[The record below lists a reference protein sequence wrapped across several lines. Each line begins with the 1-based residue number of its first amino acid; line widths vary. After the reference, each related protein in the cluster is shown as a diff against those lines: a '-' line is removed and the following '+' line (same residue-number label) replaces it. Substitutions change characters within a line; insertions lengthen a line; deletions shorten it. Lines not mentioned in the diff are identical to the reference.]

1 MFENVFETMLIL
13 LSVFRM
19 SQKDGANVGIIFE
32 SANSFAKKMA
42 FSLYIDNV

>member
-1 MFENVFETMLIL
+1 MIFEIGFETMLMIVD
-13 LSVFRM
+13 VFL